1 MLVPSPKDSNTTN
14 KSVPNSDM
22 EGTKWYSLVSNAYNA
37 SLGISMVVAVLI
49 GLGIGY
55 ALYKLTD
62 WKWFIVIGL
71 VYGVAAAIL
80 NVYKAYKRLKK
91 DMDSLREQPKYKE
104 AIRLQ
109 NEALEKREARER
121 ARKSKK

>member
-1 MLVPSPKDSNTTN
+1 
-14 KSVPNSDM
+14 M

>member
-1 MLVPSPKDSNTTN
+1 
-14 KSVPNSDM
+14 M
-22 EGTKWYSLVSNAYNA
+22 EDTKWYSLVSNAYNA

-55 ALYKLTD
+55 GIYKLTG

-71 VYGVAAAIL
+71 AYGVAAAIL

-91 DMDSLREQPKYKE
+91 DMDSLQEQPKYKE

-109 NEALEKREARER
+109 NEALEKREAREK
-121 ARKSKK
+121 ARKAQKHKE